1 MGVKGKQLKTLR
13 SFKQPTYLGKY
24 TTYIKLSIFRSCS
37 DNEIQLQIILKIL
50 FRVVYTCNWGE
61 ENGPGTENEVEIL
74 GPIRETAEPDLP
86 LERGR
91 LPGGGGGGGGGGC
104 L

>member
-1 MGVKGKQLKTLR
+1 MGEKGKQLKRLR
-13 SFKQPTYLGKY
+13 SFKQPAYLRQY

-37 DNEIQLQIILKIL
+37 EIQLQIILKIL

-74 GPIRETAEPDLP
+74 GPIRETAEPAP
-86 LERGR
+86 LRGVDR
-91 LPGGGGGGGGGGC
+91 GGGGGGGGGG
-104 L
+104 